1 MLGIDRWGRAAQ
13 GAVPTGTEGPCDVI
27 ASDRARRTTA
37 PLTVRAG

>member
-1 MLGIDRWGRAAQ
+1 MLRIDRSGRAAQ
-13 GAVPTGTEGPCDVI
+13 GAVTRRAEEPCDVI